1 MRVIFMGTAPF
12 AEPTLRGLFASS
24 HDVLA
29 VVTQPD
35 RPRGRGRK
43 PSPSPIKTLAMT
55 HDCAVLQPASLR
67 RDAVVVEHLSS
78 LRPEAI
84 VVVAY
89 GNILPLSVLEIPLHG
104 CINVHAS
111 LLPKYRGA
119 APINWAL
126 MRGEA
131 VTGCTVIQMDEHVD
145 TGDIWW
151 HDACDITTDDDAL
164 SLGAR
169 LADLGAAGLLEVL
182 AAIEQGTM
190 APHPQPEDG
199 VSYAPKLTK
208 ELSPVDWQQPA
219 EVLHNRVR
227 GLVPWPGTTARFG
240 DLDVKLWRT
249 AVHDEPHAEA
259 PGTVTAVTPEGVLVA
274 CGTDQLFI
282 HELQPANRRRMP
294 ASDFAQGYRV
304 QQGQRFA

>member
-12 AEPTLRGLFASS
+12 AEPTLRGLFDSV
-24 HDVLA
+24 HEVLA

-43 PSPSPIKTLAMT
+43 ASPSTIKSLAVEHGCT
-55 HDCAVLQPASLR
+55 VLQPASLR
-67 RDAVVVEHLSS
+67 QGTVAEELAS

-89 GNILPLSVLEIPLHG
+89 GNILPRSVLAIPAHG

-126 MRGEA
+126 MQGET

-151 HDACDITTDDDAL
+151 HDACDIAEDDDAL

-169 LADLGAAGLLEVL
+169 LADIGARGLLDVL
-182 AAIEQGTM
+182 AGIEEGNT
-190 APHPQPEDG
+190 AAYPQPEEG
-199 VSYAPKLTK
+199 ISHAPKLTK
-208 ELSPVDWQQPA
+208 ELGHADWHQSA
-219 EVLHNRVR
+219 VEVHNRIR
-227 GLVPWPGTTARFG
+227 ALIPWPGVSTQLG
-240 DLDVKLWRT
+240 DLSLKLWSSR
-249 AVHDEPHAEA
+249 VCEVSHAQA
-259 PGTVTAVTPEGVLVA
+259 PGTITALTPDGLLVA
-274 CGTDQLFI
+274 CGTNQLLVR
-282 HELQPANRRRMP
+282 EVQPVNKRRMP

>member
-12 AEPTLRGLFASS
+12 AEPTLRGLFDSA
-24 HDVLA
+24 HEVVA

-43 PSPSPIKTLAMT
+43 ASPSTIKSLAVKQG
-55 HDCAVLQPASLR
+55 CAVLQPASLR
-67 RDAVVVEHLSS
+67 KGAVAEELAS
-78 LRPEAI
+78 LHPEAI

-89 GNILPLSVLEIPLHG
+89 GNILPRSVLAIPAHG

-126 MRGEA
+126 MQGET
-131 VTGCTVIQMDEHVD
+131 VTGCTVIQMDENVD

-151 HDACDITTDDDAL
+151 HDACDISEDDDAL

-169 LADLGAAGLLEVL
+169 LADMGAKGLLEVL
-182 AAIEQGTM
+182 AGIEEGTS
-190 APHPQPEDG
+190 AAYPQPEEG
-199 VSYAPKLTK
+199 ISHAPKLTR
-208 ELSPVDWQQPA
+208 ELGHADWRQSAA
-219 EVLHNRVR
+219 EVHNRIR
-227 GLVPWPGTTARFG
+227 ALIPWPGVSTQLG
-240 DLDVKLWRT
+240 GLSLKLWRSS
-249 AVHDEPHAEA
+249 VCEVSHAQA
-259 PGTVTAVTPEGVLVA
+259 PGTITALTPDGLLVA
-274 CGTDQLFI
+274 CGTDQLLVR
-282 HELQPANRRRMP
+282 EVQPVNKRRMP

>member
-1 MRVIFMGTAPF
+1 MGTAPF
-12 AEPTLRGLFASS
+12 AEPTLRSLFDSR
-24 HDVLA
+24 HDIVA

-43 PSPSPIKTLAMT
+43 ALPPPIKTLAVGQG
-55 HDCAVLQPASLR
+55 CPVLQPGSLR
-67 RDAVVVEHLSS
+67 RGAVDEALSS

-89 GNILPLSVLEIPLHG
+89 GNILPRSVLAIPAHG

-126 MRGEA
+126 MDGET
-131 VTGCTVIQMDEHVD
+131 VTGCSVIQMDEHVD

-151 HDACDITTDDDAL
+151 QEACEIAAEDDAP
-164 SLGAR
+164 SLGAK
-169 LADLGAAGLLEVL
+169 LADMGARGLLEVL
-182 AAIEQGTM
+182 AAVEDRTLK
-190 APHPQPEDG
+190 AYPQPEEG

-208 ELSPVDWQQPA
+208 ELGHADWRQA
-219 EVLHNRVR
+219 ATTLHNRVR
-227 GLVPWPGTTARFG
+227 ALTPWPGVSAQLG
-240 DLDVKLWRT
+240 DLSLKLCRS
-249 AVHDEPHAEA
+249 AVCETSDAGT
-259 PGTVTAVTPEGVLVA
+259 PGTVTAVTADGLMVA
-274 CGTDQLFI
+274 CGSGNLLI
-282 HELQPANRRRMP
+282 REVQPANKQRMR

-304 QQGQRFA
+304 RRGQRFG

>member
-12 AEPTLRGLFASS
+12 AEPTLRGLFHSP
-24 HDVLA
+24 HEVLA

-43 PSPSPIKTLAMT
+43 ALPSTIKSLAVERG
-55 HDCAVLQPASLR
+55 CAVVQPASLR
-67 RDAVVVEHLSS
+67 KGAADEKLSS
-78 LRPEAI
+78 LHPEAI

-89 GNILPLSVLEIPLHG
+89 GNILPRSVLAIPAHG

-126 MRGEA
+126 MQGET

-151 HDACDITTDDDAL
+151 HEACDIAEDDDAL

-169 LADLGAAGLLEVL
+169 LADIGARGLLEVL
-182 AAIEQGTM
+182 AGIEEGTM
-190 APHPQPEDG
+190 AACPQPEEG
-199 VSYAPKLTK
+199 ISHAPKLTR
-208 ELSPVDWQQPA
+208 ELGQADWRQPA
-219 EVLHNRVR
+219 AAVHNRIR
-227 GLVPWPGTTARFG
+227 ALIPWPGVSTRLG
-240 DLDVKLWRT
+240 DLSLKLWRSRVCEL
-249 AVHDEPHAEA
+249 AHGQV
-259 PGTVTAVTPEGVLVA
+259 PGTITSVTPDGLFVA
-274 CGTDQLFI
+274 CGTDQLLVR
-282 HELQPANRRRMP
+282 EVQPVNKRRMP

>member
-12 AEPTLRGLFASS
+12 AEPTLRALFGSS

-43 PSPSPIKTLAMT
+43 ASPSPIKSLALE
-55 HDCAVLQPASLR
+55 HECPVLQPASLR
-67 RDAVVVEHLSS
+67 KGAAEEELSS

-89 GNILPLSVLEIPLHG
+89 GNILPRSVLAIPVHG

-111 LLPKYRGA
+111 LLPKFRGA

-126 MRGEA
+126 MQGET

-151 HDACDITTDDDAL
+151 HGPCDIVEDDDAL

-169 LADLGAAGLLEVL
+169 LADIGAGGLLEVL
-182 AAIEQGTM
+182 AGIEEGTM
-190 APHPQPEDG
+190 AAYPQPEEG
-199 VSYAPKLTK
+199 ISHAPKLTK
-208 ELSPVDWQQPA
+208 ELGHADWRQPA
-219 EVLHNRVR
+219 TEVHNGIRA
-227 GLVPWPGTTARFG
+227 LIPWPGVSTRLG
-240 DLDVKLWRT
+240 ELSLKLWRSG
-249 AVHDEPHAEA
+249 VRQLSHAQV
-259 PGTVTAVTPEGVLVA
+259 PGTIASVTPEGLLVA
-274 CGTDQLFI
+274 CGTDQLLI
-282 HELQPANRRRMP
+282 REVQPVNRRRMS